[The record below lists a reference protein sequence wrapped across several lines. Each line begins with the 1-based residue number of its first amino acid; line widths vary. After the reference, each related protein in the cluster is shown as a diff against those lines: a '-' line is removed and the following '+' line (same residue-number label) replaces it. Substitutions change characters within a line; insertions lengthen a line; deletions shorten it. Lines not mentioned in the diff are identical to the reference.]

1 MMNDD
6 FDPYEMLMELQQQV
20 LQINHAMN
28 TLHINQEKLIA
39 ALNHQGTA
47 LTAINQSNQ
56 KNFEFIL
63 EQSMKLD
70 GAILKFKTEQHKN
83 SP

>member
-1 MMNDD
+1 MMKND

-20 LQINHAMN
+20 LQLHAAMN
-28 TLHINQEKLIA
+28 VININQDQLIK
-39 ALNHQGTA
+39 ALNHQGQA
-47 LTAINQSNQ
+47 LNAINQSNQ

-70 GAILKFKTEQHKN
+70 GMILKAHAEQHKK
-83 SP
+83 SA

>member
-20 LQINHAMN
+20 LQIHHAMS
-28 TLHINQEKLIA
+28 TLHANQEKLIA

-56 KNFEFIL
+56 RNFEFIL

-70 GAILKFKTEQHKN
+70 GLILKIQAEQHKK
-83 SP
+83 SA